1 MSPANFARLYWFT
14 RLGIAL
20 IWLWTAFVSW
30 YVYPHG
36 DSIDLL
42 RRTGIVAHGEQVL
55 AASCLLDL
63 LMGLATLFYARS
75 CIFWAQFALV
85 AGYSL
90 IIMWKLPEFLMH
102 PFGEISKN
110 LSVLACLAFL
120 ALAPKR

>member
-1 MSPANFARLYWFT
+1 MSAANFARLYWFM
-14 RLGIAL
+14 RIGIAV

-30 YVYPHG
+30 YLYPHG
-36 DSIDLL
+36 ASIDLL
-42 RRTGIVAHGEQVL
+42 RRTGIADHGEQVL
-55 AASCLLDL
+55 AASCLLDM

-75 CIFWAQFALV
+75 RIFWTQFALV

-90 IIMWKLPEFLMH
+90 IIIWKLPEFLTH

-120 ALAPKR
+120 ALAPRR